1 LKHKKKLLFFVT
13 EDWYFCSHRLPL
25 ALAARDAG
33 YDVTVVTRVNHH
45 DGEIKRAGLNLI
57 PLQLSRRSINPF
69 SELRVIVRLASIYRS
84 ERPDIVHHVALKP
97 VLYGSIASR
106 LAGVS
111 HIVNAMAGLGIIFSS
126 KTIKARIV
134 QPFFLMFFKLLL
146 NSSGSRVILQ
156 NADDAELLSNS
167 GVLSK
172 KRISL
177 IRGSGVDTLEYIAK
191 DEPVGE
197 PVVILASRL
206 LWDKGVGEFVD
217 AARLLKKKGVLARFI
232 LIGEGDVEN
241 PGSISDEQLRAWHD
255 EGVIEWWG
263 KKDNMSEIFAQSHIV
278 CLPSFYGEGV
288 PKVLIEAA
296 ACERP
301 IVTTDAPGCRDIVHD
316 GVNGIL
322 VPLRDASVVA
332 EALKKLIESPELRK
346 EMGKKG
352 RELVEQ
358 EFSLRQVN
366 HETLALYEELL
377 S

>member
-1 LKHKKKLLFFVT
+1 M
-13 EDWYFCSHRLPL
+13 

-33 YDVTVVTRVNHH
+33 YEVTVVTRVYQHG
-45 DGEIKRAGLNLI
+45 DDIRQAGLNLI
-57 PLQLSRRSINPF
+57 PLQLSRGGMNPL
-69 SELRVIVRLASIYRS
+69 SELRVIARLASIYKA
-84 ERPDIVHHVALKP
+84 EHPDIVHHVALKP
-97 VLYGSIASR
+97 VLYGSIAAR
-106 LAGVS
+106 LARVP
-111 HIVNAMAGLGIIFSS
+111 HVVNAMAGLGFIFSS
-126 KTIKARIV
+126 KAFKARV
-134 QPFFLMFFKLLL
+134 VRPFFLVFFKILL
-146 NSSGSRVILQ
+146 NRAGNRVILQ
-156 NADDAELLSNS
+156 NADDAALLSNS
-167 GVLSK
+167 GVLNNNHVA
-172 KRISL
+172 L
-177 IRGSGVDTLEYIAK
+177 IRGSGVDTSVYVAK
-191 DEPVGE
+191 DEPVGQ

-217 AARLLKKKGVLARFI
+217 AARSLKEAGVFARFV

-241 PGSISDEQLRAWHD
+241 PGSISDVQLQSWHD

-263 KKDNMSEIFAQSHIV
+263 RKDNMPEVFAQSHIV

-322 VPLRDASVVA
+322 VPLRNALAVA
-332 EALKKLIESPELRK
+332 KALNKLIGSPDLRK

-352 RELVEQ
+352 RELVDR

-377 S
+377 H